1 MYTTLLAKQQFKIIV
16 GLWQKQQLQLLTAT
30 FINSA
35 NTTTI
40 VSQQNTKNYKTL
52 TNNLFIRNSL
62 NLEICHNKRLQSNGT
77 QQVGNGGT
85 SLDVSET
92 EDEVGHVN
100 GNDEIDGFVHNFNLR
115 NILYNEEDDIM
126 KKLNSCESLEEL
138 KNLLEIEKS
147 HLNKEHIVQSII
159 LLWIFNKQ
167 NNAHLQQTQAQLNE
181 QHFLEYVLPLL
192 KENVPNLNIN
202 EMSTSYLYLRKM
214 GVENTDPTMQQ
225 LLINALNEIDVS
237 KDVIEM
243 PALSRLV
250 LAINTGRDFF
260 TPMLCANFMRHL
272 QQHIEGCQSED
283 DIRMIT
289 TCFYNL
295 QILIDKEM
303 MELYKKKV
311 TELIAMGHISSVTP
325 KTVIK
330 ILNLL
335 NLSVWSNQHVPLI
348 RDLLLTLKDN
358 IKQLDANDLKN
369 VCRIYQY
376 HMEPASLQEPL
387 AEAMEE
393 LLGNQMSPETL
404 ACFVPFA
411 QPHRRETLINAFKAL
426 ISTSESWHS
435 YNSMGHLF
443 TTLRGL
449 KISDVKIC
457 NAYWNGI
464 LAELET
470 IPEEETHL
478 RCLRHCHRYMNFN
491 NNLGGTY
498 RHMELEKKLS
508 QLCMRAI
515 EHDLAGR
522 IPQKFARLAS
532 FVLAYG
538 HTPYSWKKYP
548 NILLSKIINMGE
560 QFTPLDCFLISRGL
574 QISLEMRYRH
584 QIPQLVGMQLATID
598 SVLTACTEKHLN
610 DEQLTVT
617 DLNMLVRT
625 LSNRKSLKNSVI
637 YHKTLQK
644 YKEIKC
650 DDLNSRIIKDMAYNF
665 MATNYLVPEVL
676 DNMFAYLETNYEHVM
691 GETVE
696 KLLTCMYNLGY
707 TPQSYDALHYAG
719 QILLRDFNYMSGLAL
734 VQACLALCFYKTIPE
749 ELINKVFCVKFIQRV
764 EEEIQM
770 CYSKATYPERV
781 LNIVM
786 QLNRSVCLDFPEANV
801 PWFQQ
806 NFIEAQI
813 SKRPLTE
820 TRFSRD
826 VKKLLTA
833 LLKNESYIRCNH
845 TTPYGYQIDFVINFD
860 KNKNPIE
867 APVETTMLD
876 RITKVAILL
885 LKLDSFCENDLNAL
899 RGPESLKIKHLEMMG
914 YKVLHIN
921 EHDWNSKYMNAPGA
935 KQNYL
940 KCLLQ
945 ISS

>member
-1 MYTTLLAKQQFKIIV
+1 MYTTLLAKQQFKLIV
-16 GLWQKQQLQLLTAT
+16 GLWQKQQLQLITAS
-30 FINSA
+30 FINNSA
-35 NTTTI
+35 NVTTGQ
-40 VSQQNTKNYKTL
+40 S
-52 TNNLFIRNSL
+52 IRQYAATTAQYFTRNVGACNDSKRLYSDDAKQGGSKDKQLDMSEVEDETSL
-62 NLEICHNKRLQSNGT
+62 NGSEEVDTFT
-77 QQVGNGGT
+77 QNY
-85 SLDVSET
+85 
-92 EDEVGHVN
+92 
-100 GNDEIDGFVHNFNLR
+100 NLKQL
-115 NILYNEEDDIM
+115 LYAEEDDIM
-126 KKLNSCESLEEL
+126 NKLNSCGSIEEL
-138 KNLLEIEKS
+138 KSILESEKL
-147 HLNKEHIVQSII
+147 HLHKEHIVQSVI
-159 LLWIFNKQ
+159 LLWMFNRQTNSGTYQQEQSKEQ
-167 NNAHLQQTQAQLNE
+167 NFMEYLLSMLSEYVVQLNA
-181 QHFLEYVLPLL
+181 
-192 KENVPNLNIN
+192 N
-202 EMSTSYLYLRKM
+202 ELSTCYLYLRKM
-214 GVENTDPTMQQ
+214 GVKNTDPVLEQ
-225 LLINALNEIDVS
+225 LLIKALNEVESSEDIIS
-237 KDVIEM
+237 L
-243 PALSRLV
+243 PTLSRLV
-250 LAINTGRDFF
+250 VGINSGRDFF

-272 QQHIEGCQSED
+272 QQHVELCNSEEQA
-283 DIRMIT
+283 RMIAI
-289 TCFYNL
+289 CMFNL
-295 QILIDKEM
+295 QILITDEM
-303 MELYKKKV
+303 IELYKSKV
-311 TELIAMGHISSVTP
+311 SDLIQSGQISSTTP

-335 NLSVWSNQHVPLI
+335 NMMVWSHKHEPLI
-348 RDLLLTLKDN
+348 RKLLLTLQTG

-376 HMEPASLQEPL
+376 HMEPAALHEPL
-387 AEAMEE
+387 AEAVED
-393 LLGNQMSPETL
+393 LLSKQMTPETL

-426 ISTSESWHS
+426 ISTPESWQLN
-435 YNSMGHLF
+435 NSTGHLF

-449 KISDVKIC
+449 KISDNKIC
-457 NAYWNGI
+457 NTYWNGVV
-464 LAELET
+464 AQLET

-478 RCLRHCHRYMNFN
+478 RFLRHCHRYMNFN

-498 RHMELEKKLS
+498 RHTVLEKKLT
-508 QLCMRAI
+508 QMCMRYI

-548 NILLSKIINMGE
+548 NILLSKIITMGD
-560 QFTPLDCFLISRGL
+560 QFTPTDCFLISRGL
-574 QISLEMRYRH
+574 QISLEMRYRY
-584 QIPQLVGMQLATID
+584 QLPQLVGMQLSTID
-598 SVLTACTEKHLN
+598 SVLTACIEKHLN

-625 LSNRKSLKNSVI
+625 LSNRRSLKNSVI

-644 YKEIKC
+644 YKEIQC
-650 DDLNSRIIKDMAYNF
+650 QDLNSRIIKDMSYNF
-665 MATNYLVPEVL
+665 LATNYVVPEIL
-676 DNMFAYLETNYEHVM
+676 ENMFTYLETNHEHIA

-696 KLLTCMYNLGY
+696 KLLTCTYNLGY

-719 QILLRDFNYMSGLAL
+719 VILLRDFNYMSGLAL

-813 SKRPLTE
+813 SKKTPME

-826 VKKLLTA
+826 VKGLLTA

-860 KNKNPIE
+860 KNKNPIN

-899 RGPESLKIKHLEMMG
+899 RGPESMKIKHLEMMG

-921 EHDWNSKYMNAPGA
+921 EHDWNSKYMNVPGA

-945 ISS
+945 ISN